1 MCASMSA
8 SMTCGI
14 AIASTAIKREAGLRT
29 VGALP
34 GHQDSDTTLQYV
46 HLCDDAVLA
55 SAQVVGDAIASRE
68 AQNA

>member
-1 MCASMSA
+1 MSA